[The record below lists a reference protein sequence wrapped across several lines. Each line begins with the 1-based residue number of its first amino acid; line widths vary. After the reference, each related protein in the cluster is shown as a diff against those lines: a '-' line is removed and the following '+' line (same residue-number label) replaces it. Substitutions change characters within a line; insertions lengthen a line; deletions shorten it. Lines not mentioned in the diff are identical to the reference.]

1 MSDAD
6 PLQREPAPMSDLFAT
21 AVHRFGNAWAD
32 LVVATAVVVAIAF
45 VPVLIVSSS
54 HGASD
59 VFVASVFAFG
69 VAYFMLLGFV
79 VLRGL
84 PPSAP
89 APRGQVVGTYAVAL
103 VTGLVAGLLVLVL
116 QPYAVVPLPA
126 LLLVVPAVAA
136 GDASAFGAFLAGPRL
151 AFRNFTRT
159 WTMWT
164 LTILFCAPIVIAM
177 FLMLTSVAGSVA
189 ATLLALALSAPI
201 AWPVSALFIRA
212 LYGDLTGRAVVAPQ
226 DSTR

>member
-1 MSDAD
+1 MSEAD
-6 PLQREPAPMSDLFAT
+6 PLRRDPAPMSDLFAT

-32 LVVATAVVVAIAF
+32 LVVATSVVVAVGF
-45 VPVLIVSSS
+45 VPVLAVSASGS
-54 HGASD
+54 RSD
-59 VFVASVFAFG
+59 VFVASCLSFG
-69 VAYFMLLGFV
+69 AAYFVLLGFV

-84 PPSAP
+84 PAP
-89 APRGQVVGTYAVAL
+89 APRGRVVGTYAVAV

-126 LLLVVPAVAA
+126 LLLIVPAVAS
-136 GDASAFGAFLAGPRL
+136 GDAGALRALAAGPAM

-164 LTILFCAPIVIAM
+164 VTILFCAPIVIAM
-177 FLMLTSVAGSVA
+177 FLMLTAVAGSVK

-226 DSTR
+226 DRTR

>member
-6 PLQREPAPMSDLFAT
+6 PLGREPAPMSDLFAT

-32 LVVATAVVVAIAF
+32 LVVATWVVVVIAF
-45 VPVLIVSSS
+45 VPVLAVSSS

-59 VFVASVFAFG
+59 VFVASCFSFG
-69 VAYFMLLGFV
+69 VAYFALLGFV

-84 PPSAP
+84 PER
-89 APRGQVVGTYAVAL
+89 APRGRVIGTYAVAA
-103 VTGLVAGLLVLVL
+103 VTGLVAGLVVLVL
-116 QPYAVVPLPA
+116 QPYAVVPLPV
-126 LLLVVPAVAA
+126 LLLIVPAVAA
-136 GDASAFGAFLAGPRL
+136 GDATALGAFIAGPRL
-151 AFRNFTRT
+151 SFGNFTRT

-164 LTILFCAPIVIAM
+164 VTILFCAPIVIAM
-177 FLMLTSVAGSVA
+177 FLMLTSLAGSVK

-212 LYGDLTGRAVVAPQ
+212 LYGDITGRAVVAPQ
-226 DSTR
+226 DRTR

>member
-6 PLQREPAPMSDLFAT
+6 PLGREPAPMSDLFAT

-32 LVVATAVVVAIAF
+32 LVVATWVVVAIGF
-45 VPVLIVSSS
+45 VPVLAVSSS
-54 HGASD
+54 HGPSD
-59 VFVASVFAFG
+59 VFVASCLSFG
-69 VAYFMLLGFV
+69 VAYFVLLGFV
-79 VLRGL
+79 ILRGL
-84 PPSAP
+84 PVP
-89 APRGQVVGTYAVAL
+89 APRSRVVATYAAAA
-103 VTGLVAGLLVLVL
+103 VTGLIAGVVVLVL

-126 LLLVVPAVAA
+126 LLLIVPAIAA
-136 GDASAFGAFLAGPRL
+136 GDATALGGFIAGPRL

-164 LTILFCAPIVIAM
+164 VTILFCAPIVIAM
-177 FLMLTSVAGSVA
+177 FLMLTSLAGSVK

-212 LYGDLTGRAVVAPQ
+212 LYGDITGRAVVAPQ
-226 DSTR
+226 DRTR

>member
-1 MSDAD
+1 MSEAD

-32 LVVATAVVVAIAF
+32 LVVATAVVVAIGF
-45 VPVLIVSSS
+45 VPVLAVSSS
-54 HGASD
+54 GSPSD
-59 VFVASVFAFG
+59 VFVASCFSFG
-69 VAYFMLLGFV
+69 VAYFALVGFV

-84 PPSAP
+84 PAP
-89 APRGQVVGTYAVAL
+89 APRRQVVGTYAVAA
-103 VTGLVAGLLVLVL
+103 VTGLVAGLLLLVL

-126 LLLVVPAVAA
+126 LLLIVPAVAA
-136 GDASAFGAFLAGPRL
+136 GDATTIGSFVAGTRL
-151 AFRNFTRT
+151 SFANFTRT

-164 LTILFCAPIVIAM
+164 VTILFCAPIVIAM
-177 FLMLTSVAGSVA
+177 FLMLTSLAGSVK

-212 LYGDLTGRAVVAPQ
+212 LYGDITGRSVVAPQ
-226 DSTR
+226 DRTR

>member
-6 PLQREPAPMSDLFAT
+6 PLGREPAPMSDLFAT

-32 LVVATAVVVAIAF
+32 LVVATWVVVAVGF
-45 VPVLIVSSS
+45 VPVLAVSSS
-54 HGASD
+54 HGPSD
-59 VFVASVFAFG
+59 VFVASCLSFG
-69 VAYFMLLGFV
+69 VAYFVLLGFV

-84 PPSAP
+84 PFP
-89 APRGQVVGTYAVAL
+89 APRSRVVATYAAAV
-103 VTGLVAGLLVLVL
+103 VTGLIAGVVVLVL

-126 LLLVVPAVAA
+126 LLLIVPAVAA
-136 GDASAFGAFLAGPRL
+136 GDATALGGFIAGPRL
-151 AFRNFTRT
+151 AFGNFTRT

-164 LTILFCAPIVIAM
+164 VTILFCAPIVIAM
-177 FLMLTSVAGSVA
+177 FLMLTSLAGSVK

-212 LYGDLTGRAVVAPQ
+212 LYGDITGRAVVAPQ
-226 DSTR
+226 DRTR

>member
-6 PLQREPAPMSDLFAT
+6 PLEREPAPMSDLFAT

-32 LVVATAVVVAIAF
+32 LVVATAVIVAIGF
-45 VPVLIVSSS
+45 VPVLAVSSS
-54 HGASD
+54 GSRSD
-59 VFVASVFAFG
+59 VFVASCLSFG
-69 VAYFMLLGFV
+69 VAYFALLGFV
-79 VLRGL
+79 TLRGL
-84 PPSAP
+84 PAP
-89 APRGQVVGTYAVAL
+89 APRARVIATYAVAA

-126 LLLVVPAVAA
+126 LLLIVPAVAS
-136 GDASAFGAFLAGPRL
+136 GDAAALRAFVAGPSL
-151 AFRNFTRT
+151 AFRNFTRA

-164 LTILFCAPIVIAM
+164 VTILFCAPIVIAM
-177 FLMLTSVAGSVA
+177 FLMLTSLAGSVK

-226 DSTR
+226 DRTR

>member
-1 MSDAD
+1 MSEAD
-6 PLQREPAPMSDLFAT
+6 PLRRDPAPMSDLFAT

-32 LVVATAVVVAIAF
+32 LVVATSVVVAVGF
-45 VPVLIVSSS
+45 LPVLAVSSS
-54 HGASD
+54 GSRSD
-59 VFVASVFAFG
+59 VFVASCLSFG
-69 VAYFMLLGFV
+69 AAYFVLLGFV

-84 PPSAP
+84 RTP
-89 APRGQVVGTYAVAL
+89 APRGRVVGTYAVAV

-126 LLLVVPAVAA
+126 LLLIVPAVAS
-136 GDASAFGAFLAGPRL
+136 GDAGALRALAAGPEM

-164 LTILFCAPIVIAM
+164 VTILFCAPIVIAM
-177 FLMLTSVAGSVA
+177 FLMLTAVAGSVK

-226 DSTR
+226 DRTR

>member
-6 PLQREPAPMSDLFAT
+6 PLGREPAPMSDLFAT

-32 LVVATAVVVAIAF
+32 LVVATWVVVAVGF
-45 VPVLIVSSS
+45 VPVLAVSSS
-54 HGASD
+54 HGPSD
-59 VFVASVFAFG
+59 VFVASCLSFG
-69 VAYFMLLGFV
+69 VAYFVLLGFV

-84 PPSAP
+84 PVP
-89 APRGQVVGTYAVAL
+89 APRSRVVATYAAAV
-103 VTGLVAGLLVLVL
+103 VTGLIAGVVVLVL

-126 LLLVVPAVAA
+126 LLLIVPAVAA
-136 GDASAFGAFLAGPRL
+136 GDATALGGFIAGPRL
-151 AFRNFTRT
+151 AFGNFTRT

-164 LTILFCAPIVIAM
+164 VTILFCAPIVIAM
-177 FLMLTSVAGSVA
+177 FLMLTSLAGSVK

-212 LYGDLTGRAVVAPQ
+212 LYGDITGRAVVAPQ
-226 DSTR
+226 DRTR

>member
-1 MSDAD
+1 MSNAD
-6 PLQREPAPMSDLFAT
+6 PLEREPAPMSDLFAT

-32 LVVATAVVVAIAF
+32 LVVATLVIVAIGF
-45 VPVLIVSSS
+45 VPVLAVSSS
-54 HGASD
+54 GSRSD
-59 VFVASVFAFG
+59 VFVASCLSFG
-69 VAYFMLLGFV
+69 VAYFALLGFV

-84 PPSAP
+84 PAP
-89 APRGQVVGTYAVAL
+89 APRARVIGTYAVAA

-126 LLLVVPAVAA
+126 LLLIVPAVAS
-136 GDASAFGAFLAGPRL
+136 GDAGAAGSFLAGPRL
-151 AFRNFTRT
+151 ALRNFTRT

-177 FLMLTSVAGSVA
+177 FLMLTSVAGSVK

-212 LYGDLTGRAVVAPQ
+212 LYGDLTGRVVVAPQ
-226 DSTR
+226 DRTR

>member
-6 PLQREPAPMSDLFAT
+6 PLEREPAPMSDLFAT

-32 LVVATAVVVAIAF
+32 LVLATAVVVAIGF

-54 HGASD
+54 RGPSD
-59 VFVASVFAFG
+59 IFVASVFSFG
-69 VAYFMLLGFV
+69 VAYFALLGFV
-79 VLRGL
+79 MLRGL
-84 PPSAP
+84 PAP
-89 APRGQVVGTYAVAL
+89 ASPGQVIGTYAVAA

-126 LLLVVPAVAA
+126 LLLIVPSIAA

-151 AFRNFTRT
+151 AFGNFTRT

-177 FLMLTSVAGSVA
+177 FLMLTSAAGSVT
-189 ATLLALALSAPI
+189 ATLLALAMSAPI

-212 LYGDLTGRAVVAPQ
+212 LYGDLTGRVVVAPQ
-226 DSTR
+226 DRTR